1 VSAWTI
7 KLIMLLWAAIAA
19 AMVAI
24 GARRQPRTRAAAARP
39 S

>member
-7 KLIMLLWAAIAA
+7 KLIMLLWAAIA

-24 GARRQPRTRAAAARP
+24 GARRQPRTRAAAAEP